1 MSGQRERTI
10 ATIRG
15 KGKREEFK
23 AALGTDQ
30 LPILS
35 PLPVRMYRIDFA
47 DFTAEQ
53 FAWFVERYGIALPAD
68 ECTISME

>member
-1 MSGQRERTI
+1 MSPRI
-10 ATIRG
+10 VATIRG
-15 KGKREEFK
+15 KEKREEFK

-35 PLPVRMYRIDFA
+35 PLPERMYRIDPTP
-47 DFTAEQ
+47 FTPEQ
-53 FAWFVERYGIALPAD
+53 VSWLVERYGLVIPAD